1 MGKGS
6 QGGGSARPH
15 QAEGYFKGD
24 DDLMVDRLVS
34 ACAQQ
39 KKAAAAPLPGF
50 GRELVPYFVPG
61 DDEPS
66 HSNING
72 DLSVHPQPCMAAA
85 AAKPKKANKSTR
97 TVTILK
103 NGTLAVSE
111 AQYAR
116 TEDGERLKMPSQ
128 EFIARAAAG
137 ITDAQRRAA
146 ANAFAAAASVR
157 SKPQKEASAA
167 PPRQPPQPQPQ
178 RGNKTVVLAVPVAKA
193 STTKTPAPAAAAV
206 PKAVWASG
214 AHTNSPAPLHIPMPS
229 MLSSLPTPTAAA
241 PTPAP
246 AAAAAAAAQAAKPK
260 PMLLTPAQLLAQAM
274 ASQQPAPPRPTAT
287 NDGGAALLA
296 MLQPAAAAAPTPARR
311 PHHPPHQL
319 VDASA
324 SQALREL
331 LNF

>member
-1 MGKGS
+1 LQK
-6 QGGGSARPH
+6 
-15 QAEGYFKGD
+15 EGYFKGD
-24 DDLMVDRLVS
+24 EDLMVDRLVS

-72 DLSVHPQPCMAAA
+72 ELSVNPQPCMAAA
-85 AAKPKKANKSTR
+85 KSKKANKSTR
-97 TVTILK
+97 TATLK
-103 NGTLAVSE
+103 SGTLAVSE
-111 AQYAR
+111 QYAL

-128 EFIARAAAG
+128 EYIARAAAG
-137 ITDAQRRAA
+137 VTDAQRQAA

-157 SKPQKEASAA
+157 SKG
-167 PPRQPPQPQPQ
+167 
-178 RGNKTVVLAVPVAKA
+178 GNKTVVVPVGKA
-193 STTKTPAPAAAAV
+193 SSAKVPAAAA
-206 PKAVWASG
+206 PTAVWASG

-229 MLSSLPTPTAAA
+229 MLSSLPSPTAAA
-241 PTPAP
+241 GQ
-246 AAAAAAAAQAAKPK
+246 AAQAAKPK
-260 PMLLTPAQLLAQAM
+260 PTLLTPAQLLAHAM
-274 ASQQPAPPRPTAT
+274 ASQPAPRPTAT

-296 MLQPAAAAAPTPARR
+296 MLQPAAAAAPTPARMPYNQ
-311 PHHPPHQL
+311 PHKL